1 VVASIREIG
10 TPPGTAEHLDD
21 VSRALDAHGEALLIV
36 DPARQITWCTAACQ
50 QIHPALV
57 KNGAITAVP
66 ELADALSGVK
76 LAEKCSLNL
85 TVRGA
90 SASLPTKRYQLRLTQ
105 LPNSRTALRFIS
117 KTDDEANMSK
127 YMAEREQLF
136 STSRTISVSEMATT
150 LAHELNQP
158 IGTVANI
165 LKGVHMRLSRE
176 GSVAEDITNALSKA
190 GEQIVFVT
198 NIISRIREFTQ
209 SRQPNYV
216 KCNVHAMISKSID
229 LLDWVFDSEHVS
241 VHFSM
246 ADNSLCVTGD
256 STMLQQVLTNLCRNG
271 VDAMRGNAL
280 HDKQLD
286 VSAYRTDDGIR
297 IDVSDQGEGLSGQ
310 ASDTVFMPFV
320 TDKANGMGVGLNIC
334 RSFVELHHGKLWL
347 TPNKAAG
354 CTAHILL
361 PESATVDS

>member
-1 VVASIREIG
+1 MVASLRE
-10 TPPGTAEHLDD
+10 PGNGLMTEHLDD

-36 DPARQITWCTAACQ
+36 DSARQIVWCTSACQ
-50 QIHPALV
+50 QVHAALV
-57 KNGAITAVP
+57 QGGYIAVVP
-66 ELADALSGVK
+66 ELTSALSGVEF
-76 LAEKCSLNL
+76 AEKCSLNL
-85 TVRGA
+85 TLQGA
-90 SASLPTKRYQLRLTQ
+90 PDSPQVKRYQLKLTRL
-105 LPNSRTALRFIS
+105 PGSRTAIRFIS
-117 KTDDEANMSK
+117 RTDEEANLSK

-136 STSRTISVSEMATT
+136 STSRSISVSEMATT

-176 GSVAEDITNALSKA
+176 DAVAEDITRALSKA

-209 SRQPNYV
+209 SRQPSYV
-216 KCNVHAMISKSID
+216 ECNVHAMISQSID

-280 HDKQLD
+280 HDRQLE

-297 IDVSDQGEGLSGQ
+297 IDVSDCGEGLSEQ
-310 ASDTVFMPFV
+310 AANTVFMPFV

-334 RSFVELHHGKLWL
+334 RSFVELQHGKLWL
-347 TPNKAAG
+347 TPNESAG

-361 PESATVDS
+361 PESVAGSN